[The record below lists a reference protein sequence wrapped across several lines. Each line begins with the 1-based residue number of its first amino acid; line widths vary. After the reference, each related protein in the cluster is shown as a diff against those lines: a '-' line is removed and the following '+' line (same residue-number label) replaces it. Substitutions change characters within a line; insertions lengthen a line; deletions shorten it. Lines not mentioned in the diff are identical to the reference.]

1 MLQQTQVDAVLPY
14 FARFMG
20 AFPSLE
26 ALASAKE
33 RQVLGLWS
41 GLGYYSRARNL
52 LAAARVVARD
62 HAGELPGDYD
72 ALRDL
77 PGIGRYTA
85 GAILSIAFN
94 KPYPIVD
101 GNVRRVLSRV
111 HGWPEAPAERLW
123 EAAAALVLRAEPR
136 LVNQGLMELGATV
149 CSFRAPRCL
158 SCPIQTDCSAFK
170 TGRQAEIPQPRRRPA
185 TEYVQLHAILE
196 CRGSRYRMR
205 SAKGLWEFPF
215 FKALPAVD
223 CGPAPVAVG
232 HCRHTVTHHR
242 LDVAVYTGKL
252 EAEPDLKWKD
262 PDAVPISSL
271 TRKILAV
278 LRA

>member
-1 MLQQTQVDAVLPY
+1 VRRGARASRPRSPEIATRLAAWFLDHQRPLPWRRGYDPYRVWISEIMLQQTQVDAVLPY

-33 RQVLGLWS
+33 QQVLGLWS

-170 TGRQAEIPQPRRRPA
+170 TGRQAEIPQPRRRLV
-185 TEYVQLHAILE
+185 EDRRWKI
-196 CRGSRYRMR
+196 GDSR
-205 SAKGLWEFPF
+205 
-215 FKALPAVD
+215 
-223 CGPAPVAVG
+223 
-232 HCRHTVTHHR
+232 
-242 LDVAVYTGKL
+242 
-252 EAEPDLKWKD
+252 
-262 PDAVPISSL
+262 
-271 TRKILAV
+271 
-278 LRA
+278 